1 MANKPA
7 SAADFTKQTK
17 MKMKTAKT
25 KAHGKEKHSKHDDN
39 ELAEIAKRY
48 LKDAYNE
55 DTLKMKV
62 LKNHVNFGN
71 GTLDVECTVKG
82 GLFKITTTWQKQFIF
97 EDGKI
102 TDMTAERKKDGQAGS
117 LEA

>member
-1 MANKPA
+1 
-7 SAADFTKQTK
+7 
-17 MKMKTAKT
+17 MKKEKNAKA
-25 KAHGKEKHSKHDDN
+25 KAHGKETHSKHDND
-39 ELAEIAKRY
+39 ELIEIAKRY

-55 DTLKMKV
+55 DTLKMRV
-62 LKNHVNFGN
+62 LKNHVNFGT

-82 GLFKITTTWQKQFIF
+82 GLYKVTTIWQKQFIF

-102 TDMTAERKKDGQAGS
+102 TDMTAEKKKDGQLGA